1 MKSRLAVVAIIS
13 VMLLLECIFLPFT
26 YTDQPDPKLRNAGFH
41 TLAGKQQD
49 MILDTE
55 ALILELVGTL
65 GAACFVI
72 FWMKKKETP
81 LQKK

>member
-1 MKSRLAVVAIIS
+1 MKSRLAVAAIIG
-13 VMLLLECIFLPFT
+13 VMLLLECIFLPFV

-49 MILDTE
+49 MKLDAE

-72 FWMKKKETP
+72 FWMKNGNPPPKE
-81 LQKK
+81 